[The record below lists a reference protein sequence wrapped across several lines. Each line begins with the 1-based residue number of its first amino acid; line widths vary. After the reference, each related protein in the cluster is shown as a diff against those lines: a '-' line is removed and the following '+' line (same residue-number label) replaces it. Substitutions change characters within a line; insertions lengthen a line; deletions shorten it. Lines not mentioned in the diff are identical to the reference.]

1 MKVISLGKITHTKL
15 WHLKPGE
22 VVTLLENL
30 EPLDGHYLVTYCSSQ
45 GTGVDLV
52 KLETGEPIKRHSSS
66 RCIRHPD
73 ACIVLNP
80 IDNS

>member
-1 MKVISLGKITHTKL
+1 MKVISLGSITHTKL
-15 WHLKPGE
+15 CHLKPGE

-30 EPLDGHYLVTYCSSQ
+30 EPLDGHYLVTSVSEK
-45 GTGVDLV
+45 GIGVDLV
-52 KLETGEPIKRHSSS
+52 KLETGEPIIRYSSS

>member
-15 WHLKPGE
+15 CHLQPGE

-30 EPLDGHYLVTYCSSQ
+30 EPLDGHYLVTYI
-45 GTGVDLV
+45 GDKVGKADLV
-52 KLETGEPIKRHSSS
+52 KLETGEPITRHSSS

-73 ACIVLNP
+73 ACIILNP